1 MCWRVR
7 YTVVNFY
14 SLRNCFGTA
23 TFSRSW
29 AWRDMR
35 RFCRSVLLKL
45 YLVHESLGIPFKY
58 RFWFTWFGV
67 QLGTCLS
74 SKLPN
79 EASILG
85 VRELTLSSE
94 NLEPSAWN
102 PLDEQMER
110 WGRDGTVR
118 REDRCGSCW
127 DKKDVE
133 DVPLCRVASLPLDL
147 ASCWDCYSVTKA
159 CPTLCNPVACSRTSF
174 PVLHYL
180 LVFAQ
185 THVHWVSDAI
195 QPSHPM
201 SSPSLPA
208 FNLSQHQ
215 SLQMSQFFSIR
226 WPKYWS
232 FSFSISPSI
241 EYSGLISF
249 RMD

>member
-58 RFWFTWFGV
+58 RFWFTWSGV
-67 QLGTCLS
+67 WLRICLS

-85 VRELTLSSE
+85 VRELTLSSK
-94 NLEPSAWN
+94 NLEPLAWN

-110 WGRDGTVR
+110 WGTDGTVR

-127 DKKDVE
+127 DKQDVE
-133 DVPLCRVASLPLDL
+133 DFPPYHVESLPLYL
-147 ASCWDCYSVTKA
+147 ASCWDCCSVAKA
-159 CPTLCNPVACSRTSF
+159 CPTL
-174 PVLHYL
+174 
-180 LVFAQ
+180 
-185 THVHWVSDAI
+185 
-195 QPSHPM
+195 QPHGLQQARLPC
-201 SSPSLPA
+201 PSLSPGVCL
-208 FNLSQHQ
+208 NSYPLSQWRHPTT
-215 SLQMSQFFSIR
+215 SSSVAPFSS
-226 WPKYWS
+226 Y
-232 FSFSISPSI
+232 
-241 EYSGLISF
+241 L
-249 RMD
+249 